1 MIIVM
6 KQNAPLIEIEN
17 LEAELREKGFQVD
30 RSKGSSKVVLGLVG
44 DTSGLDE
51 RDFLSNEW
59 VDKVMRVQEPYKR
72 ASRTFHPQDSVIDV
86 SGVKVGGKKLVVMA
100 GPCSI
105 ETPEQMAII
114 SKSVK
119 ASGASMLRGGAFKPR
134 TSPYSFQGLGE
145 KGLDMLISA
154 ARNVDLPVV
163 TELMSA
169 DKIGTFLEK
178 KVDLIQIGAR
188 NMQNFDLLKAV
199 GRLNVPVLLK
209 RGMSATIEEWLMSAE
224 YIMSEGN
231 HNVILCER
239 GIRTFEK
246 ATRNTLDLSAVAAV
260 KRMSHLPVIVDPS
273 HATGRRWMVESMA
286 MAAIAA
292 GADGIMCEV
301 HNDPEHAWCDG
312 AESITPET
320 FDHLMGRLKQLAPI
334 VGREI

>member
-1 MIIVM
+1 
-6 KQNAPLIEIEN
+6 
-17 LEAELREKGFQVD
+17 
-30 RSKGSSKVVLGLVG
+30 
-44 DTSGLDE
+44 
-51 RDFLSNEW
+51 
-59 VDKVMRVQEPYKR
+59 
-72 ASRTFHPQDSVIDV
+72 
-86 SGVKVGGKKLVVMA
+86 VKK
-100 GPCSI
+100 
-105 ETPEQMAII
+105 
-114 SKSVK
+114 
-119 ASGASMLRGGAFKPR
+119 SGAAILRGGAFKPR

-145 KGLDMLISA
+145 KGLDLLLSA
-154 ARNVDLPVV
+154 ARDNDLPVV

-178 KVDLIQIGAR
+178 KIDLIQIGAR

-246 ATRNTLDLSAVAAV
+246 ATRNTLDLSAIAAV
-260 KRMSHLPVIVDPS
+260 KRMSHLPIIVDPS
-273 HATGRRWMVESMA
+273 HATGKRWMVESMA

-301 HNDPEHAWCDG
+301 HNDPENAWCDG

-320 FDHLMGRLKQLAPI
+320 FDHMMKKLREIAPI
-334 VGREI
+334 VGREL